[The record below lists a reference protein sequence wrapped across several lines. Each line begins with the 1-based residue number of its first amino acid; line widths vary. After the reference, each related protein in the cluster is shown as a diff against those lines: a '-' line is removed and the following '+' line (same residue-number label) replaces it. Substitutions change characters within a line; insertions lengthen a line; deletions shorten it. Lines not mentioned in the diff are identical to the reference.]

1 MAQFYY
7 KNGSSWINAL
17 NLFYPTGAIY
27 ASTTSTS
34 PGTLFGGTW
43 QQISNA
49 ALRAATSGIASYT
62 GNDTHTLTQNEIPV
76 HNHHLSGEG
85 NTSGIWGGWQTGGNT
100 DRLYYGK
107 YNSGRHVFE
116 WVGAYTDDRG
126 GGAAHSIVQRSYN
139 CYMWRRTA

>member
-7 KNGSSWINAL
+7 KSGSSWVNAL

-43 QQISNA
+43 QQITNA
-49 ALRAATSGIASYT
+49 ALRAATASIATYT
-62 GNDTHTLTQNEIPV
+62 GSDTHTLTVNEMPS
-76 HNHHLSGEG
+76 HNHNNTLRTAWGSGDNGSEG
-85 NTSGIWGGWQTGGNT
+85 FYEYRSFSSVGSAWRNGTDNT
-100 DRLYYGK
+100 
-107 YNSGRHVFE
+107 
-116 WVGAYTDDRG
+116 G

>member
-7 KNGSSWINAL
+7 KNGSSWVSAV

-49 ALRAATSGIASYT
+49 ALRAATASIATYT
-62 GNDTHTLTQNEIPV
+62 GSDTHTLTTKEIPN
-76 HNHHLSGEG
+76 HNHDHSGVYCYRNSDGKGPYNWLS
-85 NTSGIWGGWQTGGNT
+85 TSSGPNIQ
-100 DRLYYGK
+100 YGTI
-107 YNSGRHVFE
+107 GRTQ
-116 WVGAYTDDRG
+116 ATG